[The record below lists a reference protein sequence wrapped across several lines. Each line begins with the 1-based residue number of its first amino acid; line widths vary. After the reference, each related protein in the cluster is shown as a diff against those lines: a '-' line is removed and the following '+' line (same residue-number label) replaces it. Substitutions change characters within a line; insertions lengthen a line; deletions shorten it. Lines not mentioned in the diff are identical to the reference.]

1 MTPLAKL
8 VRTRRLALGLSPE
21 QLGARL
27 HVSRFM
33 VEKVELAYCMVK
45 LDSALRWCRVL
56 GVTPDAFVRAAA
68 RSVRIR

>member
-8 VRTRRLALGLSPE
+8 VRTRRLALGYSQE
-21 QLGARL
+21 QLGIKL

-33 VEKVELAYCMVK
+33 VEAVERAYCMVK
-45 LDSALRWCRVL
+45 LDNALRWCTVL